1 MSPSDVNHFNV
12 TTTREITYRS
22 QPASGNLSMS
32 LPASTGPAGP
42 SSPTLALSTAGGSV
56 YTPSHSGFILAALK
70 VRKIMVKEDTLN
82 LDLEKGVG
90 VLEGEKNKG
99 LPAEETGHLE
109 VRGSEWVWCAWG
121 VVGFPPD
128 EGAGCRGVW
137 GGWTWRGR

>member
-1 MSPSDVNHFNV
+1 MSPSDVNHFTV
-12 TTTREITYRS
+12 TTSREISYRS

-90 VLEGEKNKG
+90 VCWRERKI
-99 LPAEETGHLE
+99 
-109 VRGSEWVWCAWG
+109 RGSRQRKQG
-121 VVGFPPD
+121 I
-128 EGAGCRGVW
+128 
-137 GGWTWRGR
+137 WR